1 MKNEGDVKKAV
12 KKILDHYGWYW
23 WMPPANGFGRAGIA
37 DINAIHA
44 GVFLAIETKFGSNK
58 PSPLQI
64 GFLTSVRAEG
74 GFAFVVNEK
83 RVETLRSFLDA
94 FARSTEAKT
103 KGGEIANE
111 DGALML
117 DCIREMQLEF

>member
-12 KKILDHYGWYW
+12 KKILDKHGWYW

-37 DINAIHA
+37 DINAVHA
-44 GVFLAIETKFGSNK
+44 GVFMAIETKFGSNK
-58 PSPLQI
+58 PTPMQV
-64 GFLTSVRAEG
+64 GFLASIRAEG

-83 RVETLRSFLDA
+83 RVDTLAKFLDA
-94 FARSTEAKT
+94 FARSIDAGV
-103 KGGEIANE
+103 KGGKVADE